1 MVGQTYQIGGQIV
14 TVTEITDSEVIVD
27 SNHPM
32 AGKTLI
38 FEITLRSVEDSAPT
52 NSTPAKAVE

>member
-14 TVTEITDSEVIVD
+14 TVTEITDSEVVVD

-38 FEITLRSVEDSAPT
+38 FEITLRSVEDSAP
-52 NSTPAKAVE
+52 AIKAVQ